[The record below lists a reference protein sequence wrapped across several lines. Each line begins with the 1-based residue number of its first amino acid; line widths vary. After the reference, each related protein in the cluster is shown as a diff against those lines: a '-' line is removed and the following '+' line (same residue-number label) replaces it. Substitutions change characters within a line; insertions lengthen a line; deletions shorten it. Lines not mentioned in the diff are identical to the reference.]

1 MTRRVELRTATN
13 DDKCSVMFVTKS
25 GQSEAV
31 MFEKYQFVTLMQYS
45 IDKQS
50 KSRNV
55 TSKE

>member
-55 TSKE
+55 TSK